1 MKMEVKNVMLPKEV
15 SELIVTVSDKKQE
28 EVQSVLQQIFTGTD
42 DWEKQVDAIEVKGIS
57 DVMSINLA
65 EVARKNVKQARLTAE
80 KIFDA
85 KRENVQNLKA
95 EFDVEDKLWLK
106 AKQIMQIKFK
116 VIEDKAA
123 WKADFIKRYE
133 AEQKELRT
141 QKRINDV
148 SKYAEI
154 NRIEFENMSDDS
166 FNSFVS
172 GLKTTYEAKI
182 EAERKAEKERIVK
195 EQAEKAE
202 KERIAKENERLKTE
216 IEEKAK
222 QLLKER
228 EKIEAE
234 RKAIEDTA
242 RKEREKIEAEQKVK
256 TEAEQKAKNAPDKT
270 KLLKFAD
277 QIENLVIPELTG
289 VETEKIALATKEL
302 LQKVAVFIRNRTNN
316 L

>member
-1 MKMEVKNVMLPKEV
+1 MEVKNVMLPKEV

-148 SKYAEI
+148 SRYAEI

-182 EAERKAEKERIVK
+182 EAERKAEKERVEK

-242 RKEREKIEAEQKVK
+242 RKEREKIEAERKAK

-277 QIENLVIPELTG
+277 QIENLEISELTG
-289 VETEKIALATKEL
+289 VEALKIALATKEF
-302 LQKVAVFIRNRTNN
+302 LQKVAVFIRNQTNN